1 MRNERAAADSRHART
16 GKDGAFYSE
25 DGVLLA
31 TVDTFTSNV
40 NWNNA
45 KYSVLGDAQEHET
58 ANTFAVSLTMSQ
70 IVVEDDEFIQALM
83 ESLETQNMPHW
94 NFQGS
99 LLGRNGSEE
108 RVVYK
113 ECIPSGQV
121 DIQNV
126 TVGDAIKRNNKKEE
140 YLTFY
145 IILMVMA
152 EMMKGFALYM
162 IMRNGM
168 YITLNEVAKQQIYF
182 LTQKMRLYNIC

>member
-1 MRNERAAADSRHART
+1 MIRNERAAGDSRHART

-45 KYSVLGDAQEHET
+45 KY
-58 ANTFAVSLTMSQ
+58 
-70 IVVEDDEFIQALM
+70 IP
-83 ESLETQNMPHW
+83 PHW

-126 TVGDAIKRNNKKEE
+126 TVGDVIKRNWNFFVNRPPK
-140 YLTFY
+140 LQS
-145 IILMVMA
+145 LLGVD
-152 EMMKGFALYM
+152 
-162 IMRNGM
+162 R
-168 YITLNEVAKQQIYF
+168 
-182 LTQKMRLYNIC
+182 